1 MSERTQSDI
10 LVPSIQQARTHK
22 MAHVVPLY
30 SKERVKK
37 AGALLISMDLKCSL
51 DDLNDALE
59 VLNNFRS
66 SHTYPVNTF
75 QAGLRKK
82 MKKLAIEGIVAQ
94 RLKRIPSIFQKL
106 IRFKQMS
113 LSRMQDIGGLRAVVR
128 TNKNVY
134 ALRDSYVQHSKFDH
148 VLVSEKDYI
157 EEPKESGYRGIHL
170 IYKYSN
176 HKVKMYDGLQ
186 IELQIRNDIQHA
198 WATAVETAGVFL
210 DQALKS
216 SIGNANWL
224 EFFQYASSSFA
235 ILEGSPVLENHKP
248 LTAEQIFGQTLKL
261 EIELGVIKTLET
273 YNSVLETLQNTNT
286 KTHYY
291 LMRLDSIQKTID
303 IDGYSREDLEE
314 ATDEYLAKEKVAKDE
329 PGVQVVLVAAQ
340 SLNALKKAYPNY
352 FLDTG
357 KFVSKIKQI
366 RRLLVRRWALDAN
379 PKDTEIKYF
388 G

>member
-1 MSERTQSDI
+1 
-10 LVPSIQQARTHK
+10 
-22 MAHVVPLY
+22 MAHVIPLY

-37 AGALLISMDLKCSL
+37 AGALLISDDMNYTI
-51 DDLNDALE
+51 DDLDEALE

-82 MKKLAIEGIVAQ
+82 MKKLKIEGIVAQ

-106 IRFKQMS
+106 LRFKQMS

-128 TNKNVY
+128 TNKEVY
-134 ALRDSYVQHSKFDH
+134 QLRDSYVEYSKFDH

-157 EEPKESGYRGIHL
+157 ENPKESGYRGIHL

-176 HKVKMYDGLQ
+176 HKVKLYDGLQ

-216 SIGNANWL
+216 SLGNAHWL
-224 EFFQYASSSFA
+224 EFFQYASSGFA
-235 ILEGSPVLENHKP
+235 LLEGAPVMTDHADLTVQEIFEHLLSLEN
-248 LTAEQIFGQTLKL
+248 
-261 EIELGVIKTLET
+261 ELSVIKTLET

-286 KTHYY
+286 KTHYF
-291 LMRLDSIQKTID
+291 LMRLDSIQKTVD
-303 IDGYSREDLEE
+303 IEGYSRENLEE
-314 ATDEYLAKEKVAKDE
+314 ATTEYLSKEKTAKDE

-340 SLNALKKAYPNY
+340 SVNALKKAYPNY

-366 RRLLVRRWALDAN
+366 RRILVRRWAADAT
-379 PKDTEIKYF
+379 PKDAAVKYF